1 MLYVKKYVTKI
12 CGYLYDFLDIILFL
26 LILIPKS
33 LYFQKVISPTYFNY
47 KSILNPILFSLLM
60 IISIGFLIK
69 RNLRAIYLYLM
80 DILISLLYIGDIIY
94 FLTIGDLVSFIS
106 IKNGFFVETI
116 SNNLLNYGLT
126 KHNLLLLIDII
137 VLFPFLIK
145 YYKSQYKQLNLLK
158 RIFLFIICLFL
169 SVQPTKS
176 YIRDLNIE
184 QPGLLKN
191 MSNKIYVGRILNG
204 INFHLI
210 DGYNYFIRNKKDTL
224 AKNYSE
230 SEIKDFI
237 NNKNIDNSVNSFT
250 DKGNEKNLIVVQFE
264 SLQNFVINKKI
275 EGKDITPNLNKFINK
290 SLYYNNCFYQVMEGN
305 TSDSEFIVNNSL
317 YPLSSGTPYYRY
329 ANNNFNSLP
338 KLLGN
343 KGYYTSVFHGNTE
356 GFWNRAVMYKSI
368 QFKKF
373 FGLHSFNIDE
383 EIGMGLSDKSF
394 FNQSFE
400 EIIKFKE
407 PFYSFLITLSSHYPF
422 KNPHNTFN
430 KGDLKDTF
438 LGDYLSSIHYADEQ
452 LGEFLE
458 KLSDSGL
465 MDRSIVVIYG
475 DHNGVPYN
483 YINEAYKLDNIK
495 NPNEFTYFMYQKV
508 PLLIHFPK
516 DEYKGTNNNYVG
528 QMDIYPT
535 IANLFNLKNPYM
547 FGKDILG
554 SSSNKVLFS
563 TGSFIDKNILYISS
577 SDSFYNI
584 ATGEKMN
591 SSSLLEDMKNNYKKE
606 IDYSINILKKDLIK

>member
-1 MLYVKKYVTKI
+1 
-12 CGYLYDFLDIILFL
+12 
-26 LILIPKS
+26 
-33 LYFQKVISPTYFNY
+33 
-47 KSILNPILFSLLM
+47 
-60 IISIGFLIK
+60 
-69 RNLRAIYLYLM
+69 M